1 MSIQRFEI
9 IEKNLKA
16 VKDLSDFGGPN
27 MWHLYIQSVSGY
39 WEDVQWMSH
48 STIQQF
54 FTAKL
59 PSYKEDDTKQ
69 KIKYELE

>member
-1 MSIQRFEI
+1 
-9 IEKNLKA
+9 
-16 VKDLSDFGGPN
+16 

-48 STIQQF
+48 RTIQQF